1 MTANLNAN
9 NARIAA
15 RHGRIARARIALCLV
30 IGVALAVGMACS
42 SDEKAPASASPT
54 VAASQPPASAAAAGW
69 QTGTPE
75 SQGIDSVRLAQA
87 LREIRDRG
95 LNVHSAMIIRDDVVV
110 LDAYFYPYDGETA
123 HQLASVAKSVTTTL
137 IGIAAG
143 QGKLDLNQTLVS
155 FFPDREIANRDA
167 LKDRITVRHLASMTS
182 GLDCTDDNDEQ
193 TLMEMTRSSNW
204 VQFALDLEVVHE
216 PGTHFD
222 YCSPGMHLLS
232 AILEQATGVTALEF
246 ARTNLF
252 APLGIE
258 DVLWDADPQGHTFG
272 WAGLFLHP
280 RDVAKLGSVWLHQG
294 QWQGR
299 DVVPAQWVEQSVTR
313 QITTGRGDDYGYGWW
328 VMPGDQGQFS
338 AVGRGGQYIR
348 VFPALN
354 AIVMLT
360 GGGIE
365 WDDVG
370 PLLASAVVDPVNPL
384 LANPEGVDS
393 LNAAVAAVAAPPEP
407 KPVEALSEMARA
419 ISGRTFVLDPNPLD
433 LETLRLDF
441 DGSAEAN
448 LEATFG
454 SSAWD
459 TAQLPPGTVGLDGVY
474 RIRPVG
480 DHDLPLGLRGSW
492 IDEQTF
498 LLEYDQIANL
508 DAYNILLR
516 FDGDRLTLSAKE
528 RSHDASI
535 QVEGRLQDS

>member
-1 MTANLNAN
+1 
-9 NARIAA
+9 
-15 RHGRIARARIALCLV
+15 
-30 IGVALAVGMACS
+30 MACS
-42 SDEKAPASASPT
+42 SDEKAPASTSPT

-95 LNVHSAMIIRDDVVV
+95 LNVHSAMIVRNDVVV

-123 HQLASVAKSVTTTL
+123 HQLTSVTKSVMTTL

-143 QGKLDLNQTLVS
+143 QGKLDLDQTLVS
-155 FFPDREIANRDA
+155 FFPDREIANRDG

-182 GLDCTDDNDEQ
+182 GLDCTSDNDEQ
-193 TLMEMTRSSNW
+193 TLMEMTRSWNW
-204 VQFALDLEVVHE
+204 VQFALDLKVVHE

-258 DVLWDADPQGHTFG
+258 NVIWDADPQGHTHG

-280 RDVAKLGSVWLHQG
+280 RDAAKLGSVWLHQG

-299 DVVPAQWVEQSVTR
+299 DIVPAQWVEQSVKR

-328 VMPGDQGQFS
+328 VMPGDQGEFS

-348 VFPALN
+348 VFPAMN

-360 GGGIE
+360 GGGVE
-365 WDDVG
+365 WDEVG
-370 PLLASAVVDPVNPL
+370 PLAASAFVDPVNPL
-384 LANPEGVDS
+384 PSDPAGVDS
-393 LNAAVAAVAAPPEP
+393 LNAAVAAVAEPPEP
-407 KPVEALSEMARA
+407 KAVEALSEMARA
-419 ISGRTFVLDPNPLD
+419 ISGKTFVLDPNPLD

-441 DGSAEAN
+441 DGSAEAH

-459 TAQLPPGTVGLDGVY
+459 TAQLPPGTVGLDGIF

-508 DAYNILLR
+508 DAYNILLK
-516 FDGDRLTLSAKE
+516 FDGDRLTLVAKE
-528 RSHDASI
+528 RSHSASI